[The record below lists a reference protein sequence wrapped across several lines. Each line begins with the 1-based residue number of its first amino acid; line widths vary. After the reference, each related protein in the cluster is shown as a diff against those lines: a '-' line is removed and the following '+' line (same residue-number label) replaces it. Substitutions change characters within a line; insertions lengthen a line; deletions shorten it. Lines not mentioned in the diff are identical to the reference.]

1 MHYPYIYTVNVAAFK
16 MENIFFAH
24 GKFFKY
30 FHGIYVVNRMKHAQK
45 FRWICTY
52 VRA

>member
-1 MHYPYIYTVNVAAFK
+1 MLQRLKWKIYFLH
-16 MENIFFAH
+16 ME
-24 GKFFKY
+24 KKFKY